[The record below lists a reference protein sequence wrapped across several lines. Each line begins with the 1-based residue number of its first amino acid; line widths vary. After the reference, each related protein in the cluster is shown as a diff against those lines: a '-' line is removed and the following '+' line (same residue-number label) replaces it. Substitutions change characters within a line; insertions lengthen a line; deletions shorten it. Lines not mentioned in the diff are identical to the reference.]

1 MYRFPE
7 GLFTEVRIEKT
18 EDNYYF
24 VKNGEVEGNG
34 RNAVTGVKIRI
45 FDGRKWYT
53 SVTNDLDAIQ
63 DEIDN
68 LSSLATPD
76 KEIYNNPVIK
86 NFGDAKA
93 DVRKYNGE
101 NDIRKITNDVRDK
114 LINDYIAS
122 CVDPSI
128 EEMKK
133 IGRAHV

>member
-63 DEIDN
+63 EEIDN

-76 KEIYNNPVIK
+76 KEIYNCLLYTSPSP
-86 NFGDAKA
+86 
-93 DVRKYNGE
+93 
-101 NDIRKITNDVRDK
+101 RDT
-114 LINDYIAS
+114 
-122 CVDPSI
+122 
-128 EEMKK
+128 
-133 IGRAHV
+133 R